1 MSRAEYPRTVMLGLV
16 SVASSV
22 GFLLTAGMR
31 HVGITAPGVR
41 YPLAALGGYIAF
53 FVLIRMWLAWRRGE
67 DGWDIQPDG
76 TAPYDL
82 LSSGVEPMPM
92 PMPTF
97 GGGGGFGGGGSS
109 ASFGAPGD
117 ASALV
122 GHAAE
127 VKASVA
133 ETALGAVGE
142 ADEGVVLLV
151 PLVIAGAVLVG
162 LGASVSVLYEAPALF
177 AEVLLDG
184 AIATAVYRRLR
195 LRSTEHW
202 SSGVMRRTWKPMLAI
217 FVALLGLGI
226 AIPFL
231 VPGADSIGDLLRWS
245 ANAPK

>member
-22 GFLLTAGMR
+22 GFLLTAGML

-41 YPLAALGGYIAF
+41 YPLAAFGGYVAF
-53 FVLIRMWLAWRRGE
+53 FILIRMWLAWRRGE

-82 LSSGVEPMPM
+82 SSGGVDPT
-92 PMPTF
+92 PTF

-117 ASALV
+117 TSALV

-142 ADEGVVLLV
+142 ADEGIVVLV
-151 PLVIAGAVLVG
+151 PLVIAGALIVG

-184 AIATAVYRRLR
+184 AIATAVYGRLR

-217 FVALLGLGI
+217 TVALLGLGI

-245 ANAPK
+245 ANAPR